1 MRFTI
6 QRQILPPRPEVRAR
20 GPRPIAMAPKYEVVM
35 LAHAK
40 SKQMPKLKDF
50 LKSVAHQVWSAGG
63 VIADL
68 KSWGS
73 RPLAYRIRQHAENH
87 YHAHYLGMHLYCSPK
102 ALSSLEGALP
112 LTAPA
117 PCHHVHTTHMRT
129 HCRRPARAQRDYATR
144 T

>member
-1 MRFTI
+1 
-6 QRQILPPRPEVRAR
+6 
-20 GPRPIAMAPKYEVVM
+20 MAPKYEVVM

-73 RPLAYRIRQHAENH
+73 RPLAYRIRQQAENH

-117 PCHHVHTTHMRT
+117 PCHHVHITHMRT